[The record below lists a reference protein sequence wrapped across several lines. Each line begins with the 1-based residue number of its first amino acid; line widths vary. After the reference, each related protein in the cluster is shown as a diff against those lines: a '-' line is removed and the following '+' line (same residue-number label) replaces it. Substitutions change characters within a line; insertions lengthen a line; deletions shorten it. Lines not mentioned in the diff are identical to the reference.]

1 MDLQFGKSVYEQAN
15 KLREQGKDANQTAK
29 VLCDQDPQG
38 HNYGIGIV
46 LDGNGQPAITSA
58 TLLEYAFAELQQHSQ
73 RGTYMN
79 SNTRLAQLKQ
89 AVLQWQRIPEKFGD
103 QFLLAI
109 PSDAGT
115 GAVKTGL
122 EIALMLDDGVQAV
135 GIEELGWPAYK
146 AMAKTERIGCQEFPL
161 NSVISGEG
169 ILPLYQSGPMNTVGF
184 VASKEAVEARAKSAA
199 ANNSFVILDRAY
211 AGFEYARLL
220 GTRSYDEVM
229 RMSYEAHIQP
239 FIDQGVPF
247 ALAIGPTKAFVSF
260 ALRPCGL
267 LLLFCPD
274 VSRKPEMTSLLNTA
288 MRARGSAFEHPMTR
302 AFGKAM
308 IQDRARLEAEHQA
321 ALERL
326 AKAEAL
332 WRKLVQ
338 GTPMEYLYADNY
350 AGLFRNPK
358 AREGA
363 EIAIYNEH
371 IYPVFASQ
379 RCRQNVTGIPDD
391 EELARKHVKV
401 FAEQCY

>member
-1 MDLQFGKSVYEQAN
+1 MELEFGKRVYEQA
-15 KLREQGKDANQTAK
+15 KQLREQGRDANQTAK
-29 VLCDQDPQG
+29 ILCDQDPQG

-46 LDGNGQPAITSA
+46 LEGNGKPAVTSA
-58 TLLEYAFAELQQHSQ
+58 TFLDYALVELQQHSQ
-73 RGTYMN
+73 SGTYMN
-79 SNTRLAQLKQ
+79 SSTRMNQLKQ
-89 AVLQWQRIPEKFGD
+89 AALQWQRIPEKLEKH
-103 QFLLAI
+103 FLLAV

-115 GAVKTGL
+115 GAVKTSL
-122 EIALMLDDGVQAV
+122 EIALMLDDNVQAL

-161 NSVISGEG
+161 DSVISGEG
-169 ILPLYQSGPMNTVGF
+169 ILPLYQAGPMNTIGF
-184 VASKEAVEARAKSAA
+184 VTSNETVDARAKSAA
-199 ANNSFVILDRAY
+199 ANNSLVILDRAY
-211 AGFEYARLL
+211 PGFEYARLL
-220 GTRSYDEVM
+220 GTHSYDEIM
-229 RMSYEAHIQP
+229 RMSYETYIQP

-247 ALAIGPTKAFVSF
+247 CLAIGPTKAFVSF
-260 ALRPCGL
+260 ALRPCGI

-274 VSRKPEMTSLLNTA
+274 VSRKPEMTTLLNTA
-288 MRARGSAFEHPMTR
+288 IRARGSAFEHPITR
-302 AFGKAM
+302 AFAKVM
-308 IQDRARLEAEHQA
+308 IEDLSRLEAEHQA

-338 GTPMEYLYADNY
+338 GTPMEYQYADNY

-371 IYPVFASQ
+371 IYPVFANQ